1 MSLLP
6 QHKKSADEIAKL
18 RESLGIVAPPVEV
31 EETAAEIPVSD
42 APPKIEIVTPA
53 PAIMEI
59 PESAK
64 LPDVPLATSSVTHLI
79 AETHQAKEVSPFQP
93 AVKIPVLA
101 VEENGPPPHS
111 AHPPDAEVIHVP
123 PPAPPPTPAHHGPK
137 IVRSLRKSEQVPLAP
152 VQPPAPGSQLPVHR
166 HNDKELH
173 EIRRHDTLAKL
184 APWSHPQTLTAHLA
198 LVVPGYLFAIA
209 GAVCFYFYDV
219 EKQELRI
226 TAGCAAVAFLFAV
239 FIFFKKPL
247 SRHHAAF
254 IGVISLLVAVF
265 GALYYFPQ
273 LSFQP
278 THEEKADLPN
288 PHGEH

>member
-18 RESLGIVAPPVEV
+18 RESLGIVAPPPAV
-31 EETAAEIPVSD
+31 EEVAAEIPVTAAASE
-42 APPKIEIVTPA
+42 PLTVEPA
-53 PAIMEI
+53 SETMEI
-59 PESAK
+59 PATAK
-64 LPDVPLATSSVTHLI
+64 LADIPTANHLP
-79 AETHQAKEVSPFQP
+79 HQPVDESHRLKEVSPFQP
-93 AVKIPVLA
+93 VEKVPVLA

-111 AHPPDAEVIHVP
+111 THPPDAEPVHA
-123 PPAPPPTPAHHGPK
+123 APTIPAHHAPK

-152 VQPPAPGSQLPVHR
+152 VHSPAVDSKLPIHR
-166 HNDKELH
+166 HSDKELT
-173 EIRRHDTLAKL
+173 EIRRHDSIATL
-184 APWSHPQTLTAHLA
+184 APWTHPQALTANLA

-219 EKQELRI
+219 EKHEMRI
-226 TAGCAAVAFLFAV
+226 TAACAAIALFFAA

-254 IGVISLLVAVF
+254 IGVAALFVIVF

-273 LSFQP
+273 LR
-278 THEEKADLPN
+278 
-288 PHGEH
+288 HGT

>member
-6 QHKKSADEIAKL
+6 QHKKSADEIAIL
-18 RESLGIVAPPVEV
+18 RESLGIVAPPVA
-31 EETAAEIPVSD
+31 EETAAEDPLVTAAPEVAMAGPVL
-42 APPKIEIVTPA
+42 ETC
-53 PAIMEI
+53 EI
-59 PESAK
+59 PGIAMVAEK
-64 LPDVPLATSSVTHLI
+64 LAATAPVPHLV
-79 AETHQAKEVSPFQP
+79 AETHQAKEVYAFQR
-93 AVKIPVLA
+93 AEEIPVLA

-111 AHPPDAEVIHVP
+111 EHLPEVEAIQI
-123 PPAPPPTPAHHGPK
+123 PAPIPTSLPAHHGPK

-152 VQPPAPGSQLPVHR
+152 VQPPAPDSKLPIHR
-166 HNDKELH
+166 HNDKQLD
-173 EIRRHDTLAKL
+173 EIRRHDALAKL
-184 APWSHPQTLTAHLA
+184 TPWVHPQTLTAHVA

-209 GAVCFYFYDV
+209 GAVWFYFYDV

-226 TAGCAAVAFLFAV
+226 TAGCAAVALLFAA

-254 IGVISLLVAVF
+254 IGVIALFVTVF

-273 LSFQP
+273 LSFQS
-278 THEEKADLPN
+278 THDEKADLPN